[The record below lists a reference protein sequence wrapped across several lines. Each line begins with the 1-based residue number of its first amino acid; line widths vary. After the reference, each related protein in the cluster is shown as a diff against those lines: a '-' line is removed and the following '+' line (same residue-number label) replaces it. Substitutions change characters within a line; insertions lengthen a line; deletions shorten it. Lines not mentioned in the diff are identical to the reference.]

1 MPYYIIMTSRL
12 TFISGGAW
20 SGKTARA
27 ESIAQSY
34 EQVVWIGTALT
45 TLPELAVS
53 TKLLQTARP
62 SHWIHVDAGFN
73 LPETFEK
80 IQREY
85 KTSTIVVD
93 SISQWLCNEFAKGT
107 SRFDEQQL
115 ASSLE
120 RDVQEVCMMAKRA
133 SLTQPVII
141 VSSDFGQSLPPQDHL
156 QRILRH
162 TVGKTN
168 QDFAQAATHVEILFA
183 GIVIHQK
190 KSK

>member
-34 EQVVWIGTALT
+34 EHVIWIGTALT
-45 TLPELAVS
+45 ALPELAVS

-62 SHWIHVDAGFN
+62 SHWIHVEAGFD
-73 LPETFEK
+73 LPEVFEK
-80 IQREY
+80 VQREN
-85 KTSTIVVD
+85 KTATIVVD
-93 SISQWLCNEFAKGT
+93 SISQWLCNEIAKST

-120 RDVQEVCMMAKRA
+120 SEAQELCLMAKRA
-133 SLTQPVII
+133 SLIQPVII
-141 VSSDFGQSLPPQDHL
+141 VSSDFGQSIPPQDNL
-156 QRILRH
+156 QRILRQR
-162 TVGKTN
+162 VGKTN
-168 QDFAQAATHVEILFA
+168 QDFAQAATHVDVLFS

-190 KSK
+190 KV